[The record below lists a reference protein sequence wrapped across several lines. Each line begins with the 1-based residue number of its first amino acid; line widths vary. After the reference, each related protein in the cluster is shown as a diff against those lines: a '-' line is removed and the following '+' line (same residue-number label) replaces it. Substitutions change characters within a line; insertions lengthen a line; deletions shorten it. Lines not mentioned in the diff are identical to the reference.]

1 MFPIPLMIAG
11 LAKQKRLLEEMLK
24 QLEAKSGLNAED
36 CVFYDWQARRVAANL
51 HKLRSI
57 KQNYCR
63 HLHASDCSRN

>member
-11 LAKQKRLLEEMLK
+11 LAKQKQLLEDML
-24 QLEAKSGLNAED
+24 QALENKSELNAED
-36 CVFYDWQARRVAANL
+36 CLVYHCQTEQVASNL

-63 HLHASDCSRN
+63 HLHEPDCSRN